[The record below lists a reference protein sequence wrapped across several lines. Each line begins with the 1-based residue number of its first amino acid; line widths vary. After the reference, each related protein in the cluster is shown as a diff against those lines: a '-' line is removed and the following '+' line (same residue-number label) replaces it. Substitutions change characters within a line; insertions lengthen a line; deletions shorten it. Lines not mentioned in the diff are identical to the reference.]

1 LRQHSALHNATFQ
14 TELARLNPEQRAAVE
29 KIDGPVMVLAGPGT
43 GKTHLLAARIGNIL
57 TETDTGAHNILCLT
71 FTEAGVKAMRER
83 LLKFIGPEAHRIGI
97 FTFHGFCSNLIQ
109 QNLQY
114 FGKPD
119 LEPLGE
125 LEQIRIIRSLLDGLE
140 QNTPLRQGYHDNYFY
155 EPHLKHL
162 FSAIKAENWEIDD
175 IDQKIERYV
184 ASLPTHPDF
193 TYKKKYKDKVKGDP
207 KQGTIDEEM
216 LRMKRL
222 RSAIHLFPAYQ
233 EEMRKQRRYDY
244 GDMIGWVLRAFND
257 FPSLLQAYQERYQYV
272 LVDEFQDTNGA
283 QDMIVRSLVDYWERP
298 NVFIVGDDD
307 QAIYEFQGARLRSM
321 TDFFQRYDNVKLVTL
336 TENYRSK
343 QEILDVATTLIGKNE
358 LRIGNKLPG
367 LAGEKT
373 LVATAPSQDLEIPEG
388 SNRFNPGRNEGR
400 SPEWSPG
407 STPPQSGNHPKDTL
421 SRSPEWSPGSTP
433 PQSGNHPKDTL
444 SRSDEHSP
452 GSPPPAPETSPAP
465 ATAPVK
471 ILSFPDPNQETG
483 YLINQ
488 LRQWHDAGTPWSEI
502 AIIYAKHGQA
512 NELRN
517 LLERADIPYRSK
529 RRPNVLDGRPVR
541 QLLDL
546 LTYLQS
552 EYDRPGTGEHLL
564 FRVLH
569 FRSFGLWPHDLA
581 RLNRARLATKDTDGF
596 SPTWRDFLQIPT
608 RWPTDLRD
616 GDSIQV
622 AAGWLEDMIGEI
634 GLYPLTEYVERAMN
648 GSGLLPTVLR
658 HLNRAEL
665 LQHLATFADFT
676 VAEVARRP
684 RIILGDL
691 LETLRQMDENRIQL
705 PLRSHLDQA
714 EAVLL
719 VTAHSAK
726 GLEFDKVWML
736 DCAETQ
742 WGKGRGNKSQFK
754 LPDTLT
760 YTGAESEDEARRR
773 LFFVAITRAK
783 SEVVMSVADQ
793 DAKGKAQQRVS
804 FVDELVAEAGLSIVH
819 AGLTAEQTA
828 ATAALQ
834 LQPTDQSR
842 LPGLEA
848 SAIAELLKDFRLS
861 VSALYSYL
869 NCPTAFFYEK
879 LLGVPD
885 LEREQT
891 LYGSALHDA
900 LETYFLRMKR
910 DTMNM
915 FPSKGELLYNFE
927 QALGKRRGLLRPE
940 SFDNRLRQGHQEL
953 ARYYDVYRKAWL
965 ADVEVELLIRNV
977 EVDGI
982 PLVGMIDRVDIL
994 SDAWVQVVDYKT
1006 SGSGKQALS
1015 KKTKAPTPA
1024 NPDGGSYWR
1033 QLNFY
1038 KLLYDNRPGNIRR
1051 VKEGK
1056 ISFLLVNSAGKQPE
1070 VGVSMGPKDQD
1081 ALRAIMRKAWE
1092 GIQAQHFTGC
1102 GEDDCEWCEFVADL
1116 REEVPLER
1124 VDEVDDWT

>member
-1 LRQHSALHNATFQ
+1 MKNKFFYNTTFQ
-14 TELARLNPEQRAAVE
+14 TELDRLNPAQRAAVE

-140 QNTPLRQGYHDNYFY
+140 QNTPLRQGYHENYFY

-162 FSAIKAENWEIDD
+162 FGAIKAENWEIDD
-175 IDQKIERYV
+175 IDQKIDRYV
-184 ASLPTHPDF
+184 VSLPTHPDF

-207 KQGTIDEEM
+207 KQGTIDEET

-222 RSAIHLFPAYQ
+222 RAAIHLFPDYQ
-233 EEMRKQRRYDY
+233 EALRKERRYDY

-321 TDFFQRYDNVKLVTL
+321 TDFFQRYGDVKLVTL
-336 TENYRSK
+336 TENYRSR
-343 QEILDVATTLIGKNE
+343 QEILDVATTLISKNE
-358 LRIGNKLPG
+358 LRIGNTLPG
-367 LAGEKT
+367 LAEEKT
-373 LVATAPSQDLEIPEG
+373 LVAAGTRVQGKDEEHSRLSPGPSPPERGDGDARFARAEREETAPP
-388 SNRFNPGRNEGR
+388 
-400 SPEWSPG
+400 
-407 STPPQSGNHPKDTL
+407 
-421 SRSPEWSPGSTP
+421 
-433 PQSGNHPKDTL
+433 
-444 SRSDEHSP
+444 
-452 GSPPPAPETSPAP
+452 TSPAP
-465 ATAPVK
+465 ATPPVK
-471 ILSFPDPNQETG
+471 ILSFPDPHQETG

-488 LRQWHDAGTPWSEI
+488 LRQWHTAGTPWSEM

-512 NELRN
+512 NELRH
-517 LLERADIPYRSK
+517 LLERADIPYHSK
-529 RRPNVLDGRPVR
+529 RRPNVLNGRPVR

-546 LTYLQS
+546 LTYLQA
-552 EYDRPGTGEHLL
+552 EYGRPGTGEYLL

-569 FRSFGLWPHDLA
+569 FRCFGLWPHDLA
-581 RLNRARLATKDTDGF
+581 RLNRARLASKNAEGF
-596 SPTWRDFLQIPT
+596 FPTWRDFLQMPA

-616 GDSIQV
+616 GDSIQIT
-622 AAGWLEDMIGEI
+622 ADWLEDMIGEI

-658 HLNRAEL
+658 HPNRAEL

-684 RIILGDL
+684 RIMLGDL

-726 GLEFDKVWML
+726 GLEFDKVWLL
-736 DCAETQ
+736 DCAEAQ
-742 WGKGRGNKSQFK
+742 WGKSRGSKSQFK

-783 SEVVMSVADQ
+783 TEVVMSVADQ
-793 DAKGKAQQRVS
+793 DTKGKAQQRVS
-804 FVDELVAEAGLSIVH
+804 FIDELVAEAGLTIEQ
-819 AGLTAEQTA
+819 AGLTAEETA
-828 ATAALQ
+828 TTVALQ

-879 LLGVPD
+879 LLKVPD

-915 FPSKGELLYNFE
+915 FPSKEELLYNFE

-940 SFDNRLRQGHQEL
+940 SFDNRLRQGQREL
-953 ARYYDVYRKAWL
+953 ARYHDVYRKTWL

-994 SDAWVQVVDYKT
+994 SDAWVRVVDYKT

-1015 KKTKAPTPA
+1015 KKTKAPTA
-1024 NPDGGSYWR
+1024 SNPHGGSYWR

-1038 KLLYDNRPGNIRR
+1038 KLLYNNRPGNIRR

-1056 ISFLLVNSAGKQPE
+1056 ISFLLVNAAGKQPE

-1081 ALRAIMRKAWE
+1081 ALRAIMREAWE
-1092 GIQAQHFTGC
+1092 GIQAQNFSGC
-1102 GEDDCEWCEFVADL
+1102 GEDDCEWCRFVEDL
-1116 REEVPLER
+1116 REEAPLKR

>member
-1 LRQHSALHNATFQ
+1 MKNKFFYNTTFQ
-14 TELARLNPEQRAAVE
+14 TELARLNPAQRAAVE

-140 QNTPLRQGYHDNYFY
+140 QNTPLRQGYHENYFY

-162 FSAIKAENWEIDD
+162 FGAIKAENWEIDD

-184 ASLPTHPDF
+184 ASLATHPDF
-193 TYKKKYKDKVKGDP
+193 TYKKKYKDKAKGEP
-207 KQGTIDEEM
+207 KQGTIDEEL

-222 RSAIHLFPAYQ
+222 RAAIHLFPAYQ
-233 EEMRKQRRYDY
+233 EALRKERRYDY

-321 TDFFQRYDNVKLVTL
+321 TDFFQRYDDVKLVTL
-336 TENYRSK
+336 TENYRSR

-373 LVATAPSQDLEIPEG
+373 LVAAGTQVQSKEVKEQRMKGADAAPPTSGSQIAYPLSHIPY
-388 SNRFNPGRNEGR
+388 P
-400 SPEWSPG
+400 
-407 STPPQSGNHPKDTL
+407 L
-421 SRSPEWSPGSTP
+421 S
-433 PQSGNHPKDTL
+433 K
-444 SRSDEHSP
+444 
-452 GSPPPAPETSPAP
+452 
-465 ATAPVK
+465 PVSV
-471 ILSFPDPNQETG
+471 LSFPDPHQEIG

-488 LRQWHDAGTPWSEI
+488 LRQWHAAGTPWSEM
-502 AIIYAKHGQA
+502 AIIYAKHSQA
-512 NELRN
+512 NELRH

-529 RRPNVLDGRPVR
+529 RRPNVLNGRPVR

-546 LTYLQS
+546 LTYLQA
-552 EYDRPGTGEHLL
+552 EYSRPGTGEFLL

-569 FRSFGLWPHDLA
+569 FRCFGLWPHDLA
-581 RLNRARLATKDTDGF
+581 RLNRARLATKGADGF
-596 SPTWRDFLQIPT
+596 FPSWRDFLQMPT

-616 GDSIQV
+616 GDAIQI
-622 AAGWLEDMIGEI
+622 AADWLEDMIGEI
-634 GLYPLTEYVERAMN
+634 GLFPLTEYVERAMN

-658 HLNRAEL
+658 HPNRAEL

-684 RIILGDL
+684 RIMLGDL

-726 GLEFDKVWML
+726 GLEFDKVWLL

-783 SEVVMSVADQ
+783 TEVVISVADQ
-793 DAKGKAQQRVS
+793 NTKGKAQQRVS
-804 FVDELVAEAGLSIVH
+804 FVDELVAEAGLVIEQ
-819 AGLTAEQTA
+819 AGLTAKETA
-828 ATAALQ
+828 ATVALQ
-834 LQPTDQSR
+834 LQPSDQSR

-869 NCPTAFFYEK
+869 HCPTAFFYEK
-879 LLGVPD
+879 LLRVPD

-915 FPSKGELLYNFE
+915 FPSQEELLYNFE

-940 SFDNRLRQGHQEL
+940 SFDKRLRQGQREL
-953 ARYYDVYRKAWL
+953 ARYYDVYQKTWL
-965 ADVEVELLIRNV
+965 TDVEVELLIRNV

-994 SDAWVQVVDYKT
+994 SDAWVRVVDYKT
-1006 SGSGKQALS
+1006 SGSGKQALN
-1015 KKTKAPTPA
+1015 KKTKAPTA
-1024 NPDGGSYWR
+1024 SNPHGGSYWR

-1056 ISFLLVNSAGKQPE
+1056 ISFLLVNSAGEQPE
-1070 VGVSMGPKDQD
+1070 VGVSMGPKDQE
-1081 ALRAIMRKAWE
+1081 ALRAIMREAWE
-1092 GIQAQHFTGC
+1092 GIQTQQFTGC
-1102 GEDDCEWCEFVADL
+1102 GEDDCEWCRFVADL

>member
-1 LRQHSALHNATFQ
+1 LLQPRHLHNATFQ
-14 TELARLNPEQRAAVE
+14 TELDRLNPAQRAAVE
-29 KIDGPVMVLAGPGT
+29 KTDGPVMVLAGPGT

-57 TETDTGAHNILCLT
+57 SETDTGAHNILCLT

-97 FTFHGFCSNLIQ
+97 YTFHGFCSNLIQ

-140 QNTPLRQGYHDNYFY
+140 QDTPLRQGYHDPYFY

-162 FSAIKAENWEIDD
+162 FSAIKSENWELDD
-175 IDQKIERYV
+175 MDQKIDKYV
-184 ASLPTHPDF
+184 TELPAHPDF
-193 TYKKKYKDKVKGDP
+193 VYQKKYKDKVKGDP
-207 KQGTIDEEM
+207 KQGQIDEEI

-222 RSAIHLFPAYQ
+222 RAAADLFPDYQ
-233 EEMRKQRRYDY
+233 EDLRKERRYDY

-257 FPSLLQAYQERYQYV
+257 FPSLLRAYQERYQYV

-283 QDMIVRSLVDYWERP
+283 QDAIVRSLVDYWEKP
-298 NVFIVGDDD
+298 NIFIVGDDD

-321 TDFFQRYDNVKLVTL
+321 TDFFKRYDDVKLVTL
-336 TENYRSK
+336 TENYRSR
-343 QEILDVATTLIGKNE
+343 QEILDVASTLIAKNE
-358 LRIGNKLPG
+358 LRIGNKLPELAVEKKLVASNPAF
-367 LAGEKT
+367 LAGTQVQNNGPKEQSLKGSDPAFKT
-373 LVATAPSQDLEIPEG
+373 SI
-388 SNRFNPGRNEGR
+388 
-400 SPEWSPG
+400 
-407 STPPQSGNHPKDTL
+407 
-421 SRSPEWSPGSTP
+421 
-433 PQSGNHPKDTL
+433 
-444 SRSDEHSP
+444 
-452 GSPPPAPETSPAP
+452 AP
-465 ATAPVK
+465 AAAPDETPTTSGSQIAYPLSKPVR
-471 ILSFPDPNQETG
+471 ILSFPDAHQETG

-488 LRQWHDAGTPWSEI
+488 LRQWNAAGNPWSEM
-502 AIIYAKHGQA
+502 AIIYARHGQA
-512 NELRN
+512 EELRH
-517 LLERADIPYRSK
+517 LLERADIPYQSK
-529 RRPNVLDGRPVR
+529 RRPNVLNGRPVR

-546 LTYLQS
+546 LHYLQA
-552 EYDRPGTGEHLL
+552 EYDRPGTGEYLL

-569 FRSFGLWPHDLA
+569 FRCFGLWPHDLA
-581 RLNRARLATKDTDGF
+581 RLNRARLASKDAEGVF
-596 SPTWRDFLQIPT
+596 PSWRDFLQTPKY
-608 RWPTDLRD
+608 WPADLRD
-616 GDSIQV
+616 GDAIQV
-622 AAGWLEDMIGEI
+622 AADWLEDMVGEI

-648 GSGLLPTVLR
+648 GSGLLPTTLR
-658 HLNRAEL
+658 HPNRAEL

-684 RIILGDL
+684 RIMLGGL
-691 LETLRQMDENRIQL
+691 LETISQMDENRIQL
-705 PLRSHLDQA
+705 PLRSHLDQS

-726 GLEFDKVWML
+726 GLEFEKVWML
-736 DCAETQ
+736 DCSETK
-742 WGKGRGNKSQFK
+742 WGKPKGGRNSQFK

-773 LFFVAITRAK
+773 LFFVALTRAK
-783 SEVVMSVADQ
+783 TEVVMSVADLN
-793 DAKGKAQQRVS
+793 DKGKAQQRVS
-804 FVDELVAEAGLSIVH
+804 FLDELVNDAGLEIEEV
-819 AGLTAEQTA
+819 GLSAAETMETAV
-828 ATAALQ
+828 LQ

-848 SAIAELLKDFRLS
+848 SAIAELLKGFRLS

-900 LETYFLRMKR
+900 LETYFLRMKQ
-910 DTMNM
+910 DTSQV
-915 FPSKGELLYNFE
+915 FPSKEELLFNFE
-927 QALGKRRGLLRPE
+927 SALGKRRGLLTPE
-940 SFDNRLRQGHQEL
+940 GFRNRMRQGGLEL
-953 ARYYDVYRKAWL
+953 ASYYDTYRKNWTVDV
-965 ADVEVELLIRNV
+965 DVEMLIRNS

-994 SDAWVQVVDYKT
+994 SDAWVSVVDYKT
-1006 SGSGKQALS
+1006 SGSSRGSLVPKIKGPTKS
-1015 KKTKAPTPA
+1015 KPH
-1024 NPDGGSYWR
+1024 GGNYWR

-1038 KLLYDNRPGNIRR
+1038 KLLYDNQPGNIRR

-1056 ISFLLVNSAGKQPE
+1056 ISFLLVNSEGKQPE
-1070 VGVSMGPKDQD
+1070 ISVAMGPRDQD
-1081 ALRAIMRKAWE
+1081 ALRAIMREAWD
-1092 GIQAQHFTGC
+1092 GIQAQNFTGC
-1102 GEDDCEWCEFVADL
+1102 GADDCEWCRFVADL
-1116 REEVPLER
+1116 RKEVPLER